1 MMLKIATIIGA
12 RPQFVKAAPV
22 SRILRQTHNEFLIHT
37 GQHYDGNMSQLF
49 FDELGIPHPDINL
62 GIGSGPHGEQTGKM
76 MVALEKVLLEQKP
89 DLVLIYGDT
98 NSTLAGAVVA
108 SKLLLPVAHV
118 EAGLRS
124 FNRTMPEEINRILA
138 DRVSELLFC
147 PTQTAMQHL
156 AAEGI
161 AQGVHLTGDVMY
173 DAAIRFGELAKQKN
187 SVLQRLQVEPQNY
200 LLATCHRP
208 QNTDLRENL
217 ASIVNAFIES
227 GEQVIF
233 PVHPRTRVF
242 LEQFGLAD
250 RLREAERVRLL
261 EPVGFLEMIQLEQ
274 NAKKILTDSGGVQ
287 KEAYFYG
294 VPCITLR
301 EETEWVETVADGW
314 NLLVGADK
322 NKILSAIAGFHP
334 SQPQSRHYGDGHA
347 SEKIAEIIRDWRS

>member
-1 MMLKIATIIGA
+1 MLNIATIIGA

-37 GQHYDGNMSQLF
+37 GQHYDDNMSQLF

-62 GIGSGPHGEQTGKM
+62 DIGSGPHGEQTGKM
-76 MVALEKVLLEQKP
+76 LVALEKVLLQQKP

-108 SKLLLPVAHV
+108 GKLLLPVAHV

-147 PTQTAMQHL
+147 PTQTAVQHL

-173 DAAIRFGELAKQKN
+173 DAALRFGELAEEKN

-217 ASIVNAFIES
+217 ESIVSAFIES

-242 LEQFGLAD
+242 LEQFGLTD
-250 RLREAERVRLL
+250 RLRGTERVRLI

-301 EETEWVETVADGW
+301 EETEWIETVIDGW

-322 NKILSAIAGFHP
+322 SKILSAIAGFHP

-347 SEKIAEIIRDWRS
+347 GEKIAEIIHDWRQ

>member
-250 RLREAERVRLL
+250 RLRETERVRLL